1 MDLNI
6 LNKKLIDVLEDN
18 KATDINL
25 IDISGKSTIANYM
38 IIASGNS
45 DRQIKALAEK
55 IAAYLRNNK
64 IGCSVEGL
72 DLRDWVLVDAFDVL
86 VHIFKKDATADA
98 EMKVYKT
105 ANPQGEDL
113 AMENPIEPVTNFI
126 SDKAKTEVEFKRR
139 KAEGKK
145 KGGFFLK
152 IGKFE
157 FSKNKH

>member
-25 IDISGKSTIANYM
+25 IDISDKSTIANYM

-55 IAAYLRNNK
+55 LASYLRNNK

-86 VHIFKKDATADA
+86 IHIFKKDAREKFDLDA
-98 EMKVYKT
+98 
-105 ANPQGEDL
+105 L
-113 AMENPIEPVTNFI
+113 W
-126 SDKAKTEVEFKRR
+126 S
-139 KAEGKK
+139 
-145 KGGFFLK
+145 
-152 IGKFE
+152 
-157 FSKNKH
+157 

>member
-1 MDLNI
+1 MHFQRISIFNYEAFYLDHLEGNLGEKAIDLN
-6 LNKKLIDVLEDN
+6 
-18 KATDINL
+18 
-25 IDISGKSTIANYM
+25 
-38 IIASGNS
+38 
-45 DRQIKALAEK
+45 
-55 IAAYLRNNK
+55 LRPV
-64 IGCSVEGL
+64 SA
-72 DLRDWVLVDAFDVL
+72 D
-86 VHIFKKDATADA
+86 IFKKDATADA